1 MSTSLSVTSD
11 GRHSVRCFRHRNANT
26 FLTYSKCPL
35 EPEFIGEHL
44 FRLTKDF
51 EPAYI
56 LVVRETHADGT
67 WHCHALLQCIKP
79 VTTRD
84 ERYFD
89 IDRYHPN
96 IQSAKS
102 TDKVRDYILKDP
114 KDKWEKGNYIPRKKS
129 FVPPGK
135 EPAEKRPSKDEV
147 MKEIMTHATSREEY
161 LSLVQSS
168 LPYDWATKLSYFEYS
183 ASRLFPDIAEPF
195 TSPHP
200 ASDPDLLCNETLQDW
215 LEPNIYQITPG
226 ARKTSLYIVG
236 PTRTGKTSWAR
247 SLGRHNYWQNNIDW
261 SSYDEEALY
270 NVVDDIPF
278 KFCPCWKQLVG
289 CQTDYIVNP
298 KYGKRRKVAK
308 KSIPT
313 IILANED
320 EDWLKEMTPAQYDY
334 FYANCQIYVMQAGEK
349 WYTPA

>member
-102 TDKVRDYILKDP
+102 TDKVRDYILKGP

-215 LEPNIYQITPG
+215 LEPNIYQVSPRAYMLLEPSCLSLEQAKADLDWLAETTRLLQEQEG
-226 ARKTSLYIVG
+226 QASTSSAQHGQEKHHG
-236 PTRTGKTSWAR
+236 PEASDATTTGKTISTGLHMMKKLSTM
-247 SLGRHNYWQNNIDW
+247 SLTTFP
-261 SSYDEEALY
+261 SSSVRA
-270 NVVDDIPF
+270 
-278 KFCPCWKQLVG
+278 G
-289 CQTDYIVNP
+289 SSSS
-298 KYGKRRKVAK
+298 VAK
-308 KSIPT
+308 PT
-313 IILANED
+313 
-320 EDWLKEMTPAQYDY
+320 TS
-334 FYANCQIYVMQAGEK
+334 
-349 WYTPA
+349 

>member
-1 MSTSLSVTSD
+1 MSTSLSITSD
-11 GRHSVRCFRHRNANT
+11 GRHSVRSFRHRNANT

-56 LVVRETHADGT
+56 LVVRETHQDGT

-102 TDKVRDYILKDP
+102 TDKVREYILKDP
-114 KDKWEKGNYIPRKKS
+114 KDKWEKGTYIPRKKS

-135 EPAEKRPSKDEV
+135 ENSEKKPSKDEV
-147 MKEIMTHATSREEY
+147 MKEIMTHATSRAEY
-161 LSLVQSS
+161 LSLVQTS

-183 ASRLFPDIAEPF
+183 ASRLFPDIAEPY
-195 TSPHP
+195 SNPHP
-200 ASDPDLLCNETLQDW
+200 ATDPDLLCNETLQDW
-215 LEPNIYQITPG
+215 LEPNIYQVSPKAYMLLEPSCLSLEQAKADLEWLSETTRLLQEQESAASTSSAQHGQVKHPG
-226 ARKTSLYIVG
+226 PEASDGTTTGRTISTGLHMMKKLSTMSLTTFPSSSVRAG
-236 PTRTGKTSWAR
+236 SSSSAVKRTT
-247 SLGRHNYWQNNIDW
+247 
-261 SSYDEEALY
+261 
-270 NVVDDIPF
+270 
-278 KFCPCWKQLVG
+278 
-289 CQTDYIVNP
+289 
-298 KYGKRRKVAK
+298 
-308 KSIPT
+308 
-313 IILANED
+313 
-320 EDWLKEMTPAQYDY
+320 
-334 FYANCQIYVMQAGEK
+334 
-349 WYTPA
+349 